1 MQTAVDCNGSS
12 SNSTTTT
19 ITTTQTERGNE
30 TPMTQHLLVQN
41 SNSSTTTI
49 TTDHGHETPSSAP
62 PIATNVLRHRMTTSA
77 IAHNSNGNTNT
88 HGDMKAP
95 KNGLTH
101 LLDANA
107 HIGGEYVSLT
117 PSATPSPPSSSCLG
131 TPQASPSKRD
141 KCKLMQPSLD
151 YHDPM
156 GESYKGNTTTSS
168 SPSPSVSA
176 SASSSALPPPEPCSS
191 KTTSNS
197 TSTTSSVIA
206 TPIAKRNGNV
216 FKDPKEDD
224 NTPASAHDGNRDGDG
239 SVAASPL
246 IVEGDGS
253 NKTQQQ
259 QHEKSRKNQMLP
271 VENTSSLSNNS
282 KKEMSSD
289 PVTPP
294 PPVAMTMSSS
304 TTSSSINSN
313 ASNAS
318 SSPASSAPSSPDSS
332 SSATTTSSITPP
344 ASAIIP
350 ALLSPSTPTSTAT
363 SSASSS
369 PGTSVAPGSPAT
381 PPASSSGKGFSF
393 YGDFDAELL
402 QWQDMP
408 QYLQFNPYVLK
419 GYRPLQTFKG
429 CLLSLFY
436 WHNETIN
443 ILTHA
448 IPIVYILAIVPGLMP
463 WESGYRFLSF
473 CHVFGS
479 VAPWC
484 GSFIYHLF
492 MNIERGENVY
502 YTLLKLDMVG
512 IWVSQ
517 SFGALPLVTATT
529 FCFSTKWKWLIILSY
544 CLFSLWGLY
553 KALTAS
559 SPWQRR
565 LCFALPFTMR
575 SLLTFFR
582 TAGVVGGNPVA
593 LPHVILQ
600 DAVSVI
606 GGAIGAM
613 RIPEKWFP
621 GLVDFYLNSHNIMHV
636 LVVIAV
642 YSMHMATVKDFE
654 WMSNTNCEAFTN
666 ATSKVLE
673 STLNSNVEL

>member
-12 SNSTTTT
+12 ISNGSTTTTT
-19 ITTTQTERGNE
+19 ITTIETETGNGGE
-30 TPMTQHLLVQN
+30 TMTQHMLVQATAN
-41 SNSSTTTI
+41 GNGSNRCSSSTSSNTVTTTTTNTNNI
-49 TTDHGHETPSSAP
+49 TTDHHAHEVPMA
-62 PIATNVLRHRMTTSA
+62 VLRHRVTSA
-77 IAHNSNGNTNT
+77 TSANAVNSSDTNAS
-88 HGDMKAP
+88 KAP

-101 LLDANA
+101 LIDANDYLGNTA
-107 HIGGEYVSLT
+107 ECKSMMATMPSSTQQLSSSTKDKINLPDSALGEKFQINTSSTLQ
-117 PSATPSPPSSSCLG
+117 PQPPPSPP
-131 TPQASPSKRD
+131 
-141 KCKLMQPSLD
+141 
-151 YHDPM
+151 
-156 GESYKGNTTTSS
+156 
-168 SPSPSVSA
+168 PSPGSC
-176 SASSSALPPPEPCSS
+176 SSSS

-206 TPIAKRNGNV
+206 TPILRRNGNV
-216 FKDPKEDD
+216 LKEPQPDD
-224 NTPASAHDGNRDGDG
+224 NTKTSAQAVNANGSSAETGQDGTTFRE
-239 SVAASPL
+239 PPKIQPQQL
-246 IVEGDGS
+246 I
-253 NKTQQQ
+253 
-259 QHEKSRKNQMLP
+259 KNQMLP
-271 VENTSSLSNNS
+271 LENTSFALECG
-282 KKEMSSD
+282 KREMSSD
-289 PVTPP
+289 RSLLQTPTTTK
-294 PPVAMTMSSS
+294 TMSSS

-313 ASNAS
+313 ASSSSASVSAS
-318 SSPASSAPSSPDSS
+318 SSSVAGSATETT
-332 SSATTTSSITPP
+332 TTTSSITPP
-344 ASAIIP
+344 ASATTP
-350 ALLSPSTPTSTAT
+350 ALLSPSSSTGSTTPSSSSAPSSPGASGVSSMAS
-363 SSASSS
+363 SSASM
-369 PGTSVAPGSPAT
+369 
-381 PPASSSGKGFSF
+381 KGFSNVA
-393 YGDFDAELL
+393 DFDAELL

-484 GSFIYHLF
+484 GSFVYHLF

-517 SFGALPLVTATT
+517 SFGALPFVMATT
-529 FCFSTKWKWLIILSY
+529 FCFTLKWRTLVVASY

-565 LCFALPFTMR
+565 LCFALPFSMR
-575 SLLTFFR
+575 SILIFLR
-582 TAGVVGGNPVA
+582 TLGLVGGNPFA
-593 LPHVILQ
+593 LSHVYLQ
-600 DAVSVI
+600 DAVSII

-613 RIPEKWFP
+613 RIPEKWLP

-642 YSMHMATVKDFE
+642 YSMHMATIKDFE

-666 ATSKVLE
+666 VSSKVLE
-673 STLNSNVEL
+673 STLNTNIEL